1 MTHTNPTT
9 PTTPTPEP
17 TPAPLHADQLTWAV
31 LLGRWVD
38 LAQQA
43 LGLPNDAAGLKM
55 RASVPDIVM
64 LQAVTFALGELD
76 QVPLDQRNLGLDRA
90 ALLIEKHSKQLR
102 SRWPSESIH
111 PELQQLITD
120 AQQAWQQAAGQ

>member
-1 MTHTNPTT
+1 MHSDPTKIGTHS
-9 PTTPTPEP
+9 PEP

-76 QVPLDQRNLGLDRA
+76 HVPQSERSVGLDRA
-90 ALLIEKHSKQLR
+90 ALLIQKHSEQLR
-102 SRWPSESIH
+102 SRWPEESIH

>member
-1 MTHTNPTT
+1 
-9 PTTPTPEP
+9 
-17 TPAPLHADQLTWAV
+17 
-31 LLGRWVD
+31 VD

-76 QVPLDQRNLGLDRA
+76 HVPQSERSVGLDRA
-90 ALLIEKHSKQLR
+90 ALLIEHHSKQLR
-102 SRWPSESIH
+102 SRWPGESIH